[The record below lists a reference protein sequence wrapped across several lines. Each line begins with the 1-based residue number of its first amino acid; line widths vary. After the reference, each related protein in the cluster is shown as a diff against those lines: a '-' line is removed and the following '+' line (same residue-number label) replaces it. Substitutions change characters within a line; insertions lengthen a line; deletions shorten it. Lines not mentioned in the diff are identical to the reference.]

1 MKVNNTVIQNSLSL
15 LLNIEYCSM
24 ANQNSNYL
32 RVSMNAGAFLGLVL
46 SLYTFVLY
54 KKGILVSS
62 SGLGI
67 VNYIL
72 ILAGLFYAVRY
83 YRDKFQEGY
92 ISYSEAVK
100 FSVVVSLFASILLGF
115 FTYILYKYIDVSL
128 MGQMFEFQEKT
139 LLDAG
144 TSEEEVE
151 KMMELVKIATTPGL
165 LFFTTILGTT
175 IVGTIISLINS
186 IFLKRIQNPFDKA
199 MSEIKEDQN

>member
-1 MKVNNTVIQNSLSL
+1 
-15 LLNIEYCSM
+15 
-24 ANQNSNYL
+24 
-32 RVSMNAGAFLGLVL
+32 MNAGAFLGLVL